1 MEDLYTNGTY
11 DAEPSSVEFEG
22 VFSQMK
28 QLNKKIRK
36 LSKKKRGCKKGKKK
50 QLKRRLKMLKL
61 EHEQLKQFMY
71 YAMYQNPMHSNS
83 IPQQPVW
90 WQGALTNTLPKA
102 LELATATINKLPAK
116 SQPPLC
122 LTDGRD
128 RK

>member
-1 MEDLYTNGTY
+1 MEDLYTNGIY
-11 DAEPSSVEFEG
+11 DAEPGSTEFEG

-36 LSKKKRGCKKGKKK
+36 LSKKKKGGKKGKKH
-50 QLKRRLKMLKL
+50 LKRRLKVLEL

-71 YAMYQNPMHSNS
+71 YAMCQNQMQSNS

-90 WQGALTNTLPKA
+90 WHGALTNTLPKA
-102 LELATATINKLPAK
+102 LELATATINKLPTK
-116 SQPPLC
+116 SQSPFY

-128 RK
+128 KK